1 MSPSLK
7 GGGQDNIGQ
16 NRRFRK
22 IRPPNAKEDLTNMET
37 EFSSKLDDKSIPF
50 GQ

>member
-1 MSPSLK
+1 VSK
-7 GGGQDNIGQ
+7 N
-16 NRRFRK
+16 
-22 IRPPNAKEDLTNMET
+22 PPPHAKEDLTNMET

>member
-1 MSPSLK
+1 VSK
-7 GGGQDNIGQ
+7 N
-16 NRRFRK
+16 
-22 IRPPNAKEDLTNMET
+22 PPPHAKEDLTIMKT